1 MTLITPD
8 DVFLLGVIDGVP
20 VYTAWS
26 RRADPQRLADQL
38 DSVPSEVR
46 GPGCASPAVVSH
58 ATGES
63 LSTLRTC
70 AEERPAQDAAAPTAA
85 GSDVPESSTSRTANQ
100 HADPSA
106 GGDQSSPPVQTN
118 PVRLS
123 LAAIRRI
130 RPWPWSGR

>member
-8 DVFLLGVIDGVP
+8 GVFLLGVIDGAP

-26 RRADPQRLADQL
+26 RRADPQWLADQL
-38 DSVPSEVR
+38 DCVPSEVR

-58 ATGES
+58 DTGDS
-63 LSTLRTC
+63 LSTPSNQ
-70 AEERPAQDAAAPTAA
+70 AERPAQDAAAPTAA
-85 GSDVPESSTSRTANQ
+85 GSDVPESSTSRTPL

-106 GGDQSSPPVQTN
+106 GGDDLSLTSPPMG

-123 LAAIRRI
+123 LAAFRRI
-130 RPWPWSGR
+130 RRWLA